1 MKRIAAVVAA
11 AGESR
16 RMGQSKLRLDLGGVS
31 ILQRVIREISKAA
44 FAEIVVVL
52 GSDREALQES
62 LAGMP
67 VRISLNATFERGL
80 GSSLRIGVDAV
91 SADVDGVVIALADR
105 PLVTAA
111 MYEALIEAHL
121 RTSAP
126 IVAARFGG
134 VVAPPIF
141 FARPLFPEIGRDVP
155 GSRSLVERRQSEA
168 TFVDLAPEALADVDT
183 PEDYERLRRVVEDD
197 S

>member
-16 RMGQSKLRLDLGGVS
+16 RMGESKLRLVLGGES
-31 ILQRVIREISKAA
+31 ILQRVIREISKVA
-44 FAEIVVVL
+44 FAEIIVVL
-52 GSDREALQES
+52 GSDREALQET
-62 LAGMP
+62 LAGLP
-67 VRISLNATFERGL
+67 VRIALNTAFERGL

-91 SADVDGVVIALADR
+91 SADVEGVVVALADR

-111 MYEALIEAHL
+111 MYKALIEAHV
-121 RTSAP
+121 RTGAP

-134 VVAPPIF
+134 VIAPPIF

-155 GSRSLVERRQSEA
+155 GSRSLVERRRSEV
-168 TFVDLAPEALADVDT
+168 TFVDFAPEALADVDT
-183 PEDYERLRRVVEDD
+183 PEDYERLRCVVEND